1 MDSEHI
7 YTDNYFVNRL
17 AFLCSQ
23 KGVEYKEIE
32 NLPRILAT
40 RLVDAGIVSLLDG
53 VGERDKVIENTRQK
67 IARDIKKGAPIKV
80 EFLDWYCRFF
90 GCSADYLMGYIDT
103 PTHEE
108 KEIQELTGL
117 NDGAV
122 RTLLHKWPEVINALN
137 ELLADIEL
145 SGSDTPE
152 DIANTRL
159 SLLYDLHAY
168 LTDPGNVTSVFSGFS
183 DNMPVDGTV
192 FLVGEKGNLAA
203 FESDKLPSILMLS
216 IQESLQDIRR
226 YNQKRK

>member
-53 VGERDKVIENTRQK
+53 VDERGKVIENTRQK

-90 GCSADYLMGYIDT
+90 NCSADYLMGYIDT

-108 KEIQELTGL
+108 KEIQELTDL
-117 NDGAV
+117 NDGTV
-122 RTLLHKWPEVINALN
+122 RTLLHKRPEVIDALN
-137 ELLADIEL
+137 ILLADIES
-145 SGSDTPE
+145 SGNGDP
-152 DIANTRL
+152 DHIANVKL
-159 SLLYDLHAY
+159 SLLRDLHSY
-168 LTDPGNVTSVFSGFS
+168 LTDPGIITGVTTGFHDS
-183 DNMPVDGTV
+183 IDAEGNV
-192 FLVGEKGNLAA
+192 FLLGQYATIAGLDL
-203 FESDKLPSILMLS
+203 DKLPLILMLS

>member
-1 MDSEHI
+1 MYSEHI

-53 VGERDKVIENTRQK
+53 VDERDKVIENTRQK

-80 EFLDWYCRFF
+80 EFLDWYCRYFN
-90 GCSADYLMGYIDT
+90 CSADYLMGYIDT

-108 KEIQELTGL
+108 KEIQELTCL
-117 NDGAV
+117 NDGTV
-122 RTLLHKWPEVINALN
+122 RTLLRKHTEVIDALN
-137 ELLADIEL
+137 ILLADIE
-145 SGSDTPE
+145 SFNNGDPDHIS
-152 DIANTRL
+152 NVKL
-159 SLLYDLHAY
+159 SLLRDLHSY
-168 LTDPGNVTSVFSGFS
+168 LTDPGIITGVTSGFHDS
-183 DNMPVDGTV
+183 IDAEGSV
-192 FLVGEKGNLAA
+192 FLLGQYATIAGLDL
-203 FESDKLPSILMLS
+203 DKLPLILMLS